1 MSRKQPDQHSTQI
14 PAEVA
19 TGRPSVGRPSNTEL
33 ILLKALWDCPVLSA
47 REIHERT
54 ASRLGWSYSST
65 RKTLER
71 MRDKG
76 LVQVREL
83 HGVNVYVATVA
94 KVATLALMARD
105 FMQRVLEIE
114 APLQAS
120 AFVDSRL
127 LDEDEL
133 AQLEALLQEQAPAR
147 KDDR

>member
-1 MSRKQPDQHSTQI
+1 MSRKLPEQRATRAP
-14 PAEVA
+14 PEAETHRRSA
-19 TGRPSVGRPSNTEL
+19 LRPSNTEL
-33 ILLKALWDCPVLSA
+33 ILLKALWAGPVLSA

-76 LVQVREL
+76 LVQVKEL
-83 HGVNVYVATVA
+83 HGVNVYAAKVA

-105 FMQRVLEIE
+105 FMHRVLEIE
-114 APLQAS
+114 TPLQAS

-133 AQLEALLQEQAPAR
+133 AQLEALLQGQEQAPKA
-147 KDDR
+147 DP

>member
-1 MSRKQPDQHSTQI
+1 MSRRSTQSR
-14 PAEVA
+14 A
-19 TGRPSVGRPSNTEL
+19 TQTRPSNTEL
-33 ILLKALWDCPVLSA
+33 ILLKALWDQPVLSA
-47 REIHERT
+47 REIHEHT
-54 ASRLGWSYSST
+54 VSRLGWSYSST

-76 LVQVREL
+76 LVQVQEL
-83 HGVNVYVATVA
+83 HGVNVYAATVA
-94 KVATLALMARD
+94 KVPTLALMARD

-133 AQLEALLQEQAPAR
+133 TQLEALLQTQEQTPEAEG
-147 KDDR
+147 